1 MQAQEVRTRLRSALA
16 ETTRRLGEAGVPSPS
31 VDARALIAHAAGT
44 EKPLVLLDELPE
56 AFAEQLEHL
65 TARRALREPLQL
77 ILGRAPFRRLM
88 LDVRPGVFIPR
99 PETERA
105 VDLMREHVEGSV
117 TEVVDLCSGSGALGA
132 AVLDELP
139 RSRVLSVEVDPVAA
153 DLTAHNLERAG
164 PARGRV
170 LEADLLGEIPEL
182 AVVAPV
188 DAVLSNPPYIP
199 PEAVPRDAEVL
210 AHDPHRALFGGG
222 QDGLEVPRAVIA
234 WAHRLLRPGG
244 VLIMEHADVQG
255 TAAREAA
262 AGRGGFDLLRTVPDL
277 TGRDRFLVA
286 RRAPGEPTSGS
297 ERLSR

>member
-117 TEVVDLCSGSGALGA
+117 TEVVDLCSGSGA
-132 AVLDELP
+132 
-139 RSRVLSVEVDPVAA
+139 
-153 DLTAHNLERAG
+153 
-164 PARGRV
+164 
-170 LEADLLGEIPEL
+170 
-182 AVVAPV
+182 
-188 DAVLSNPPYIP
+188 
-199 PEAVPRDAEVL
+199 
-210 AHDPHRALFGGG
+210 
-222 QDGLEVPRAVIA
+222 
-234 WAHRLLRPGG
+234 
-244 VLIMEHADVQG
+244 
-255 TAAREAA
+255 
-262 AGRGGFDLLRTVPDL
+262 
-277 TGRDRFLVA
+277 
-286 RRAPGEPTSGS
+286 
-297 ERLSR
+297 